1 MSNTLQKSK
10 SLQKQQNEY
19 MEKMNRLR
27 QGYIHRFEQ
36 AFIRDDLKLDR
47 VVLKINPVN
56 IRAMKD
62 WLEQY
67 GEIAA
72 VLAGLPTA
80 PICLFDKEIH
90 RNAIEL
96 YAFGSIGY
104 KKLREVFPYL

>member
-1 MSNTLQKSK
+1 MDYT
-10 SLQKQQNEY
+10 
-19 MEKMNRLR
+19 EKMNRLR

-36 AFIRDDLKLDR
+36 AFIRDDP
-47 VVLKINPVN
+47 IN

-72 VLAGLPTA
+72 VLAGIPRT
-80 PICLFDKEIH
+80 PIFLFDKEIH
-90 RNAIEL
+90 RNASEL

-104 KKLREVFPYL
+104 RKLRQAFPFL